1 MTTREPDHAQAGDR
15 PSVQGRSADRPS
27 TDRLTSGRP
36 TAALTAEPEVEH
48 RIKRAKTSAAAATA
62 LAIGAAAFVLT
73 LLVLF
78 FPVALI
84 LGVIGLLLGIVGF
97 RATKKPGITGKGV
110 ALVGI
115 LLSLVSIVFGA
126 VYAAGVVTVLNDEAA
141 VNRIE
146 QQVENLRDRLPN
158 NVDIPQP

>member
-1 MTTREPDHAQAGDR
+1 MTTREPDHGHLGDR
-15 PSVQGRSADRPS
+15 PSADRPGA
-27 TDRLTSGRP
+27 TV
-36 TAALTAEPEVEH
+36 TAEPEVEH
-48 RIKRAKTSAAAATA
+48 RIKRAKTSAAAAIA
-62 LAIGAAAFVLT
+62 LAIGSAAFVLT

-97 RATKKPGITGKGV
+97 RATRKPGVTGKAV
-110 ALVGI
+110 ALAAI
-115 LLSLVSIVFGA
+115 LLSSVSILLGGVF
-126 VYAAGVVTVLNDEAA
+126 AAGVVTVLNNETA

>member
-1 MTTREPDHAQAGDR
+1 MTTREPDHMHAGDR
-15 PSVQGRSADRPS
+15 PSVEGRSADRPP
-27 TDRLTSGRP
+27 TDRLTTGRP
-36 TAALTAEPEVEH
+36 TAAMTAEPEVEH

>member
-1 MTTREPDHAQAGDR
+1 MTTREPDHNR
-15 PSVQGRSADRPS
+15 S
-27 TDRLTSGRP
+27 TDRAPVDAPAGRVGA
-36 TAALTAEPEVEH
+36 TVTAEPEVEH

-62 LAIGAAAFVLT
+62 LAIGSAAFVLT

-97 RATKKPGITGKGV
+97 RATKKPGVTGKGV
-110 ALVGI
+110 ALAAI
-115 LLSLVSIVFGA
+115 LLSAVSILLGA
-126 VYAAGVVTVLNDEAA
+126 VFAAGVVTVLNNETA

-146 QQVENLRDRLPN
+146 QQVKNLRDRLPN
-158 NVDIPQP
+158 VDIPQS

>member
-1 MTTREPDHAQAGDR
+1 MTTREPDHAGVGER
-15 PSVQGRSADRPS
+15 
-27 TDRLTSGRP
+27 RLTEPRLATRP
-36 TAALTAEPEVEH
+36 DTAITAEPEVEH

-78 FPVALI
+78 FPVALM
-84 LGVIGLLLGIVGF
+84 LGVIGLLLAIVGF
-97 RATKKPGITGKGV
+97 RATKKPGITGKAV
-110 ALVGI
+110 ALIGM
-115 LLSLVSIVFGA
+115 LLSVVSIIFGA

-146 QQVENLRDRLPN
+146 QQVQNLRDRLPN
-158 NVDIPQP
+158 TVDVPQG

>member
-1 MTTREPDHAQAGDR
+1 MA
-15 PSVQGRSADRPS
+15 
-27 TDRLTSGRP
+27 
-36 TAALTAEPEVEH
+36 TAEPEIEH
-48 RIKRAKTSAAAATA
+48 RIKRAKTSAAAAIA
-62 LAIGAAAFVLT
+62 LAIGSAAFVLT

-97 RATKKPGITGKGV
+97 RATKKPGVTGKAV
-110 ALVGI
+110 ALAAIVLSAVSI
-115 LLSLVSIVFGA
+115 LLGA
-126 VYAAGVVTVLNDEAA
+126 VVAAGVVTVLNNETA

-158 NVDIPQP
+158 NVDIPQSWP

>member
-1 MTTREPDHAQAGDR
+1 MTTREPDHGHL
-15 PSVQGRSADRPS
+15 GDRPS
-27 TDRLTSGRP
+27 TDRPG
-36 TAALTAEPEVEH
+36 AMATAEPEVEH
-48 RIKRAKTSAAAATA
+48 RIKRAKTSAAAAIA
-62 LAIGAAAFVLT
+62 LAIGSAAFVLT

-97 RATKKPGITGKGV
+97 RATKKPGVTGKGV
-110 ALVGI
+110 ALAAIVLSAVSI
-115 LLSLVSIVFGA
+115 LLGA
-126 VYAAGVVTVLNDEAA
+126 VFAAGVVTVLNNESA

-158 NVDIPQP
+158 NVDIPQS